1 MYGSGLKKLGDEW
14 GMKPADGKLCGLLH
28 GFPVAM
34 SEGAGYKR
42 LVINLCRLNPDAQS
56 AEVDVDQLLSQPA
69 KYYRITKYQVNQKC
83 LSVEFHDNLGTMG
96 KIREYVDTEIPRLKD
111 AGFVGAAY
119 CGQCGEPIGEQS
131 CELFVLN
138 QNPLLVHAGCADAL
152 RAEEENYQRE
162 QKEALTEKRSS
173 PLAPLG
179 ALIGGL
185 VGCIPWV
192 ILYTFGYVASIAAVL
207 IALGANLGHKLFG
220 GTEGKARLILV
231 IVLTLLLVPVAN
243 FAGTVG
249 QLAYGIHT
257 GELQKEW
264 GVPKNSVTVEDAL
277 SIVQLTLSDG
287 DAAAEFIGASLK
299 DLGVAYLF
307 AALGLWSVWKKLR
320 VENVPQKNRLT
331 RVA

>member
-1 MYGSGLKKLGDEW
+1 MYGPVLKKLGDEW
-14 GMKPADGKLCGLLH
+14 GMKPADGKLCGLPH

-42 LVINLCRLNPDAQS
+42 LVINLCRLSPDAQS
-56 AEVDVDQLLSQPA
+56 AEVDVGKLLSRPA
-69 KYYRITKYQVNQKC
+69 KYYRIAKYQVNQKC
-83 LSVEFHDNLGTMG
+83 LLVEFHDSFGTMG

-119 CGQCGEPIGEQS
+119 CDQCGEPIGEQNS
-131 CELFVLN
+131 ELFVLN
-138 QNPLLVHAGCADAL
+138 QNPILVHAGCADAL
-152 RAEEENYQRE
+152 RAEEESYQRE
-162 QKEALTEKRSS
+162 QKEAPAEKRPS

-192 ILYTFGYVASIAAVL
+192 ILYTFWDGDPMMALVIAH
-207 IALGANLGHKLFG
+207 GANLGHKLFG
-220 GTEGKARLILV
+220 GKEGKGRLILV
-231 IVLTLLLVPVAN
+231 IVLTLLLVPVAT
-243 FAGTVG
+243 FSGTVA

-264 GVPKNSVTVEDAL
+264 GVPKSAVTVEDAL
-277 SIVQLTLSDG
+277 SIVQSTLSDG
-287 DAAAEFIGASLK
+287 DAAAEFFSSSLK

-320 VENVPQKNRLT
+320 VENVPAKTRLT